1 MDIHRS
7 KMHKIT
13 LENIRLY
20 AYHGC
25 LPEETVIGSDYR
37 VDIEVEA
44 NLNKAAASDD
54 LMDTADYV
62 TIHRIAKEQMSV
74 PSKLLEHVAR
84 RISQEIL
91 REIPVVERGWVK
103 VSKINP
109 PIGGDVGSVSV
120 SYPFNR

>member
-1 MDIHRS
+1 
-7 KMHKIT
+7 MHKIT
-13 LENIRLY
+13 LENIRLF

-44 NLNKAAASDD
+44 NLGLAALSDD
-54 LMDTADYV
+54 LKDTADYV
-62 TIHRIAKEQMSV
+62 TIHRIAKEEMAL

-84 RISQEIL
+84 RISLEIL
-91 REIPVVERGWVK
+91 KEIPIVERGVVK